1 MIFPFVVAMA
11 RYYIVVYDVNEK
23 RVTKVHKILRAYLQW
38 RQRSVFEGYLESNEV
53 AELKRKLNTVINE
66 EEDSIL
72 FYSLPSDK
80 VIRSFHLGK
89 PPDEFDNVI

>member
-1 MIFPFVVAMA
+1 M

-23 RVTKVHKILRAYLQW
+23 RVERVHKILRAYLQW
-38 RQRSVFEGYLESNEV
+38 RQNSVFEGYLGKEKI
-53 AELKRKLNTVINE
+53 AELKRKLNSVINE

-80 VIRSFHLGK
+80 VLRTFHLGR
-89 PPDEFDNVI
+89 PPDKFDNVI

>member
-1 MIFPFVVAMA
+1 MA

-23 RVTKVHKILRAYLQW
+23 RVVRVHKILKAYLQW
-38 RQRSVFEGYLESNEV
+38 RQRSVFEGWLDGNEV
-53 AELKRKLNTVINE
+53 AELKRKLSRAINE

-72 FYSLPSDK
+72 FYSLPSDSNL
-80 VIRSFHLGK
+80 VTFHLGR

>member
-1 MIFPFVVAMA
+1 MA

-23 RVTKVHKILRAYLQW
+23 RVAKVHKILRAYLQW
-38 RQRSVFEGYLESNEV
+38 RQRSVFEGYLNEGEV
-53 AELKRKLNTVINE
+53 AELKRKLNSTINE

-72 FYSLPSDK
+72 FYSLPTDK
-80 VIRSFHLGK
+80 ILRSFHLGR

>member
-1 MIFPFVVAMA
+1 MG

-23 RVTKVHKILRAYLQW
+23 KVVKVHKILRAYLQW
-38 RQRSVFEGYLESNEV
+38 RQRSVFEGYLERKDV
-53 AELKRKLNTVINE
+53 AELKRRLNSVINE

-72 FYSLPSDK
+72 FYSLPSDR

>member
-1 MIFPFVVAMA
+1 MIFSFVVVMG

-23 RVTKVHKILRAYLQW
+23 RVVKVHKILRVYLQW
-38 RQRSVFEGYLESNEV
+38 RQRSVFEGYLERKEV
-53 AELKRKLNTVINE
+53 AELKRRLNSVINE

-72 FYSLPSDK
+72 FYSLPSDR

>member
-1 MIFPFVVAMA
+1 M

-23 RVTKVHKILRAYLQW
+23 RVEKIHKILRTYLQW
-38 RQRSVFEGYLESNEV
+38 RQNSVFEGYLGEDEI
-53 AELKRKLNTVINE
+53 AELKRKLNSVINE

-72 FYSLPSDK
+72 FYSLPNDK
-80 VIRSFHLGK
+80 VLKCFHLGR